1 MTTVNTSINKLTA
14 DSTEQTQEEYRKQKG
29 REAQLRYRQKNRE
42 KLNTASKAYN
52 SQPFTCV
59 ICNRTMLR
67 GTRNRHLKTKA
78 HLALVCREIENKK

>member
-1 MTTVNTSINKLTA
+1 MTTINTSINKLTV
-14 DSTEQTQEEYRKQKG
+14 DSTEQTQDEYRKQKG

-78 HLALVCREIENKK
+78 HIALVCREIENK

>member
-59 ICNRTMLR
+59 ICNMGAMFKFQSWYANTV
-67 GTRNRHLKTKA
+67 NKTA
-78 HLALVCREIENKK
+78 